1 MGNRRKSPKR
11 AKGRAK
17 RKPARK
23 PGPRVV
29 CPIQHHRLVVVEA
42 LSLANADEIADMK
55 ERLAAGNVRFDSL
68 DAQAAATAVKVDSI
82 EAKVDSMKKSTD
94 EQLIE
99 LRRELHGLPTL
110 LRQIDA
116 EQTRDIKEHFDNK
129 VGTIAA
135 QQEGTATRVR
145 NLEEI
150 LNRRDGMVP
159 PAPHS

>member
-1 MGNRRKSPKR
+1 MGKLRRGARP
-11 AKGRAK
+11 AK

-42 LSLANADEIADMK
+42 LSLANADEIAEMK
-55 ERLAAGNVRFDSL
+55 ERLAAGNIRFDSL
-68 DAQAAATAVKVDSI
+68 DTKVDSL
-82 EAKVDSMKKSTD
+82 ETKLGEMRESTD

-116 EQTRDIKEHFDNK
+116 EQTRDIKEHFDSK

-135 QQEGTATRVR
+135 QQEGLATRLR
-145 NLEEI
+145 TLEQA
-150 LNRRDGMVP
+150 RDVRDGLAPP
-159 PAPHS
+159 PAHS

>member
-1 MGNRRKSPKR
+1 MAKRRRGSTP
-11 AKGRAK
+11 AT

-23 PGPRVV
+23 AGPRVV

-42 LSLANADEIADMK
+42 LSLANADEIAQMK
-55 ERLAAGNVRFDSL
+55 ERLEAGNIRFDSL
-68 DAQAAATAVKVDSI
+68 DAKAEATSVKVDVVD
-82 EAKVDSMKKSTD
+82 AKLGKLRQSTD

-116 EQTRDIKEHFDNK
+116 EQTTDIKEHFDNK

-135 QQEGTATRVR
+135 QQEGLATRLR
-145 NLEEI
+145 TLEEA
-150 LNRRDGMVP
+150 RDARDGLVSP
-159 PAPHS
+159 VAHS